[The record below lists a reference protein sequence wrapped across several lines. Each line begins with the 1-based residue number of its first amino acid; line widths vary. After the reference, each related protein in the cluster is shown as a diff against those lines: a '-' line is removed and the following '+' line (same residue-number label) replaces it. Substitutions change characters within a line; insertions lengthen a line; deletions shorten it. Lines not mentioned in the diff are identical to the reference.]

1 VIPGRSSPLQ
11 GSAVALGLT
20 VLALLISLAIRGY
33 LEPDIHILFLVA
45 VWAGAWYSRWTG
57 GFTAAAAS
65 SGFLL
70 YFFFRPESVA
80 GATPPWGMALRSV
93 VFLGMS
99 LLITWATSAWI
110 DSKTLLTSTLAS
122 IGDAVVVTNRHGV
135 VTFLNPVA
143 ETLAGWSCAHA
154 RGKRSSEVLHL
165 IAEGTREAVEDPLAR
180 TLRERTM
187 TGLDDHCLLVSRS
200 GVEVPVEH
208 VAAPVRSE
216 EGKLR
221 GAIVV
226 FRDISKRRQLA
237 EQSTHA
243 EKMDAVGRLADGVA
257 GDFNNV
263 ITMITGYADLL
274 HAGIPQ
280 ASPLRRYV
288 DEIVHAGERA
298 AALTRQLMAFS
309 RGSTAQPRV
318 LDLNSV
324 ITTMEPMLRRQ
335 MGQSI
340 ELILLTTRGLG
351 PVRADPSQIEQV
363 ILNLAVNAR
372 DAMPSGGKLVI
383 ETTNADIEEGA
394 ESTNLGL
401 KPGPYVMLAVSDT
414 GIGMDA
420 ETRSR
425 LFEPFF
431 TTKAPGK
438 GSGLGLSTVYG
449 IVKQSDG
456 QITVY
461 SQPGCGTIFEVYLPR
476 VTEVLVEPAPLPKT
490 LAKGSETILLVDDED
505 GVRNLMVAVLQTN
518 GYEVLEANNG
528 ANALAVYEKNAHK
541 IDIVLTDIV
550 MPQMNGIELGRAL
563 RTRAPGL
570 KILYISGYRENPLL
584 AHLGDNPR
592 DFLQKPFTPDVLLG
606 KVRDVLDSEASAL

>member
-65 SGFLL
+65 SVFLL